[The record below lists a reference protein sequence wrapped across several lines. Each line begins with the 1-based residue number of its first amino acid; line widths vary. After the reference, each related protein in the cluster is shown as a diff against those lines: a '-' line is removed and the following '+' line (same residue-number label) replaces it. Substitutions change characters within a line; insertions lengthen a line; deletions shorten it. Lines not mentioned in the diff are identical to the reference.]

1 MNILLGESAPM
12 RKLRESIEK
21 LAQSS
26 VAVHITGESGTG
38 KELAAR
44 MIHERSARHDKPF
57 VAVNCGAIPADLM
70 ESEFFGYKKGA
81 FTGSIADRDGYF
93 QAANG
98 GTLFLD
104 EVADLPLMMQV
115 KLLRVLQDKAV
126 RRLGENQ
133 EKKIDVRI
141 ISASNK
147 NLFKC
152 VKMVNFREDLYYRL
166 CVINLITPSL
176 REMRGDISIIAKDV
190 IKRLCK
196 ANGRAACDFINEALD
211 ILSRYDYPGNVR
223 ELENILERAIF
234 LCDAETIE
242 EKHIQFF

>member
-1 MNILLGESAPM
+1 MNILLGESEPM

-21 LAQSS
+21 LAQSN
-26 VAVHITGESGTG
+26 VTVHITGESGTG

-44 MIHERSARHDKPF
+44 MIHEKSARHDKPF

-70 ESEFFGYKKGA
+70 ESEFFGHKKGA

-115 KLLRVLQDKAV
+115 KLLRVLQDKIV

-152 VKMVNFREDLYYRL
+152 VKINNFREDLYYRL

-176 REMRGDISIIAKDV
+176 REIRGDISIIAKDIV
-190 IKRLCK
+190 KRRCN
-196 ANGRAACDFINEALD
+196 ANNRSVSGFIDESLD

-234 LCDAETIE
+234 LCDAKKIE
-242 EKHIQFF
+242 GKHIHFF